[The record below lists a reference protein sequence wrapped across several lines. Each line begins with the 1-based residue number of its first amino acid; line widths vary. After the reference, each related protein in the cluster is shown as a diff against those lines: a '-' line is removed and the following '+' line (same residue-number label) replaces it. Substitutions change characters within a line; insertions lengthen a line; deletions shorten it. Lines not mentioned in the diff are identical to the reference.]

1 MDKAEGERC
10 YNEVEQEDEDPTE
23 HSRGY
28 SAEKHGL
35 PEADHRA
42 SRWSGRSHLV
52 VRMPLVVTVSTLKTT
67 FGGFHLGTE
76 GSAAGGVRLAAAST
90 IGKLRTGFGRT
101 RQHAPPRRKSVSSA
115 RGAARNV

>member
-1 MDKAEGERC
+1 MREC

-42 SRWSGRSHLV
+42 SRLSGRSHLV
-52 VRMPLVVTVSTLKTT
+52 VRMPLIVTVSSLKTAL
-67 FGGFHLGTE
+67 GGFHLGTE
-76 GSAAGGVRLAAAST
+76 RGSAACGVRLAAAST
-90 IGKLRTGFGRT
+90 IGKLRTEFWSYKT
-101 RQHAPPRRKSVSSA
+101 A
-115 RGAARNV
+115 